1 LIWNKKQAASRAQK
15 ILESD
20 LRLFWKRADDG
31 GSSLSRKGSSLPR
44 LLQQRRK
51 KMNTKI
57 YVGNISSQTTES
69 QLKTLF
75 SQAGEVMSVKI
86 VKDHQTGQPRGFA
99 FVEMST
105 RREAQKAISMLN
117 RRSFMEKE
125 LLVKEPR
132 VRRGFRGRRW

>member
-1 LIWNKKQAASRAQK
+1 
-15 ILESD
+15 
-20 LRLFWKRADDG
+20 
-31 GSSLSRKGSSLPR
+31 
-44 LLQQRRK
+44 
-51 KMNTKI
+51 MNTKI

-69 QLKTLF
+69 HLQTLF
-75 SQAGEVMSVKI
+75 SQAGEVISVKI
-86 VKDHQTGQPRGFA
+86 VKDHQTGQSRGFA

-132 VRRGFRGRRW
+132 ARRGFRGRRW